1 MANALVVLS
10 PTAEDGEIEVRISV
24 GKTDRDESSPTPEE
38 EPGPSSTSHPPT
50 STMVLEAIVAKANKG
65 GVSVQAIKKFIAEK
79 YLVDIQKYKIHIKT
93 YLSMAVIS
101 GEVIQVSGKG
111 FSGSFKTGKSVKAK
125 DAELK
130 KPKSSKMT
138 MGKKTRPSLK
148 VSKVRRSS
156 VNQTHSKRLSKTPFV
171 ESTDLSAN
179 STVVISNRISKR
191 RLKKKAPKKT
201 VDPKKPSPATT
212 KDSDIEGSSSK
223 NTTKIN
229 KTLRRRPS
237 FSVSK
242 ERNSLSKQ
250 FKEKVRLQSSAE
262 WKGEFCVDE
271 ESKSFSS
278 SD

>member
-1 MANALVVLS
+1 MILAIFSVLS
-10 PTAEDGEIEVRISV
+10 PSLPPLPLTM
-24 GKTDRDESSPTPEE
+24 KTDRDEASKENSSPTPEE
-38 EPGPSSTSHPPT
+38 EHGPSTSHPPT

-79 YLVDIQKYKIHIKT
+79 YHLDIKKFKIHIKT

-125 DAELK
+125 ELELK

-148 VSKVRRSS
+148 ASKVRRSS
-156 VNQTHSKRLSKTPFV
+156 VNQTHSKRLSKTLYA

-179 STVVISNRISKR
+179 STLVISNSKSKR
-191 RLKKKAPKKT
+191 GLKKNAPKKT
-201 VDPKKPSPATT
+201 ADPKKPSPATT
-212 KDSDIEGSSSK
+212 KGLDIEGSSSK

-229 KTLRRRPS
+229 KTSRRKPLL
-237 FSVSK
+237 SVSK
-242 ERNSLSKQ
+242 ERDSLSEQ
-250 FKEKVRLQSSAE
+250 FKEKVRLQSSYE
-262 WKGEFCVDE
+262 WKGEFCGDE
-271 ESKSFSS
+271 SFSS